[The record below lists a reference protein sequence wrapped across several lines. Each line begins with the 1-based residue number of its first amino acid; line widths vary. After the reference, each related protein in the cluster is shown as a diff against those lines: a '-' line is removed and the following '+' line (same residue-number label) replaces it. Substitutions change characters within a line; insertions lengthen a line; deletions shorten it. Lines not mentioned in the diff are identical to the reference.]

1 LEDSSYKIND
11 SIPRLVLI
19 CGRTQDSIK
28 FIFNYII
35 ENFQLKKMTR
45 EFLSLIDEISELKGM
60 KYRGS
65 LLLQDDGNYS
75 VSYGENSDRYK
86 NEQIW

>member
-1 LEDSSYKIND
+1 
-11 SIPRLVLI
+11 
-19 CGRTQDSIK
+19 
-28 FIFNYII
+28 
-35 ENFQLKKMTR
+35 MTR